1 MKLRLTA
8 RTVENLAIKE
18 GKRYDVRD
26 ENLPGLLIRVSNS
39 GKKVWYILKRV
50 DGRMRRIR
58 VGAYPLLSLAD
69 ARLAGRKML
78 VEIETGVYSA
88 ARVKKP
94 DVKNLASVIDDYVTL
109 YSKPRNRD
117 WKRVAAILRKFSA
130 IFDRPI
136 DTITRADV
144 VSQLDK
150 IVENGTPIRANRA
163 AAAIKTV
170 MNWSVDRGLIVAS
183 PLTGLRMPVKEEARE
198 RVLSSDELRSVWM
211 AASASG
217 YPFGDCIKFLIL
229 TGQRRAEVAGMRWSE
244 LDLDNHLWNL
254 PGKRVKNSSAH
265 IVPLSV
271 PAIEILRNAP
281 RFLRSDYVFTTTGRT
296 AVSGFGRAKS
306 RIDRHA
312 QLTDTDW
319 RVHDLRR
326 TVATNMAMLRVAPHV
341 IEAVLN
347 HKSGIISGV
356 AAIYN
361 RHGYLDEKRD
371 ALGIWSQEVLKLDKF
386 KDDDSPDQSAQTPH

>member
-1 MKLRLTA
+1 MTGAIASIFVAVFFKVYADAVIRFSYAFSMKLRLTA

-69 ARLAGRKML
+69 ARQAGRKML
-78 VEIETGVYSA
+78 VEIETGAYTA
-88 ARVKKP
+88 ARANKP
-94 DVKNLASVIDDYVTL
+94 AVKNLAMVIDDYVTL

-117 WKRVAAILRKFSA
+117 WKRVAAILQKFSA
-130 IFDRPI
+130 IFDQPI

-183 PLTGLRMPVKEEARE
+183 PLTGLRMPVREEARE
-198 RVLSSDELRSVWM
+198 RVLSADELQSVWM
-211 AASASG
+211 AATASG
-217 YPFGDCIKFLIL
+217 YRGIGRPA
-229 TGQRRAEVAGMRWSE
+229 AE
-244 LDLDNHLWNL
+244 
-254 PGKRVKNSSAH
+254 
-265 IVPLSV
+265 
-271 PAIEILRNAP
+271 
-281 RFLRSDYVFTTTGRT
+281 
-296 AVSGFGRAKS
+296 
-306 RIDRHA
+306 
-312 QLTDTDW
+312 
-319 RVHDLRR
+319 
-326 TVATNMAMLRVAPHV
+326 
-341 IEAVLN
+341 
-347 HKSGIISGV
+347 
-356 AAIYN
+356 
-361 RHGYLDEKRD
+361 
-371 ALGIWSQEVLKLDKF
+371 
-386 KDDDSPDQSAQTPH
+386 